1 MSMNQHLNGLNGS
14 APARR
19 RSPIAAVR
27 LLAGAGLLIM
37 AGCRPQGAPPPQ
49 MAPEVA
55 FVSVRPERVALTAEL
70 PGRTSAFRVADIR
83 PQVNGIIQRRLFE
96 EGAEVEAGQ
105 VLYQIDPAMYEAAL
119 QSAQAALARA
129 EAAAQAVKLRAER
142 YGQLIG
148 EKAISRQD
156 YDDAVAG
163 VRQAE
168 AEVMYARAAVET
180 ARIHLEYTRVTA
192 PIGGRIGKSSVTDGA
207 LVTAF
212 QPLALATIQQLDPMY
227 VDVPQ
232 SATERLRLEQLFQ
245 NGQLNPDA
253 TARDAVRLILAD
265 GRPYPQDGRLQFQDV
280 SVDPATGTVNLRAV
294 FPNPERALLP
304 GMFVRATLTEAVSDQ
319 ALLVPQPS
327 VQRTPKGEPYVLL
340 VGDDEKVQ
348 MRPITAGRTIGNQWL
363 VLSGLNPGDRVIV
376 EGMQRARPGAP
387 VKAVPLD
394 AAPAPAAPAVPAAR
408 E

>member
-253 TARDAVRLILAD
+253 TARDAVRLILAHS
-265 GRPYPQDGRLQFQDV
+265 RP
-280 SVDPATGTVNLRAV
+280 N
-294 FPNPERALLP
+294 
-304 GMFVRATLTEAVSDQ
+304 
-319 ALLVPQPS
+319 
-327 VQRTPKGEPYVLL
+327 
-340 VGDDEKVQ
+340 
-348 MRPITAGRTIGNQWL
+348 AGLAR
-363 VLSGLNPGDRVIV
+363 
-376 EGMQRARPGAP
+376 RARASTRTGSR
-387 VKAVPLD
+387 L
-394 AAPAPAAPAVPAAR
+394 PARWRHPASAR
-408 E
+408 R